1 MIKRKRSIRKPK
13 EERSNFNYKVASFF
27 YFIKE
32 VETLSLTVKQEIFVQ
47 RLLEG
52 NTQADAYRFAY
63 DCENM
68 KDKTIIEKASK
79 LMAQDNVRARYQE
92 LLNEHKNKA
101 LYTREEAVN
110 DLIWI
115 KEKAREDIEC
125 RGLKQA
131 NGGHFLKS
139 VNELCLLED
148 LYPGKE
154 DNKKDNE
161 EEIAKVL
168 KEALEGI

>member
-1 MIKRKRSIRKPK
+1 MSLT
-13 EERSNFNYKVASFF
+13 
-27 YFIKE
+27 IKE
-32 VETLSLTVKQEIFVQ
+32 EIFVQ
-47 RLLEG
+47 RRIEG
-52 NTQADAYRFAY
+52 YSQTEAYRFAY
-63 DCENM
+63 DCKNM
-68 KDKTIIEKASK
+68 KDKTVTEKASK
-79 LMAQDNVRARYQE
+79 LMAKDNVRARYKE

-161 EEIAKVL
+161 EDIAKVL

>member
-1 MIKRKRSIRKPK
+1 MILII
-13 EERSNFNYKVASFF
+13 NCFFFLFYKGGG
-27 YFIKE
+27 
-32 VETLSLTVKQEIFVQ
+32 TLSLTVKQEIFVQ

-79 LMAQDNVRARYQE
+79 LMAQDNIRARYQE
-92 LLNEHKNKA
+92 LLNEHKEKA

-110 DLIWI
+110 DLIWL
-115 KEKAREDIEC
+115 KEKAREDIEY

-161 EEIAKVL
+161 EDIAKVL

>member
-1 MIKRKRSIRKPK
+1 MSLT
-13 EERSNFNYKVASFF
+13 
-27 YFIKE
+27 IKE
-32 VETLSLTVKQEIFVQ
+32 EIFVQ
-47 RLLEG
+47 RRIEG
-52 NTQADAYRFAY
+52 YSQTEAYRFAY
-63 DCENM
+63 NCENM
-68 KDKTIIEKASK
+68 KDKTVIEKASK
-79 LMAQDNVRARYQE
+79 LMAKANVRARYEE
-92 LLNEHKNKA
+92 LIEEHKTKA

-115 KEKAREDIEC
+115 KEKAREDIEY

-139 VNELCLLED
+139 VNELCLLEG

-161 EEIAKVL
+161 EDIAKVL

>member
-1 MIKRKRSIRKPK
+1 MSLT
-13 EERSNFNYKVASFF
+13 
-27 YFIKE
+27 IKE
-32 VETLSLTVKQEIFVQ
+32 EIFVQ
-47 RLLEG
+47 RRIEG
-52 NTQADAYRFAY
+52 YSQTEAYRFAY

-68 KDKTIIEKASK
+68 KDKTVTEKASK
-79 LMAQDNVRARYQE
+79 LMAKDNVRARYEE

-161 EEIAKVL
+161 EDIAKVL

>member
-1 MIKRKRSIRKPK
+1 MSLT
-13 EERSNFNYKVASFF
+13 
-27 YFIKE
+27 IKE
-32 VETLSLTVKQEIFVQ
+32 EIFVQ
-47 RLLEG
+47 RRIEG
-52 NTQADAYRFAY
+52 YSQTEAYRFAY
-63 DCENM
+63 NCENM
-68 KDKTIIEKASK
+68 KDKTVIEKASK
-79 LMAQDNVRARYQE
+79 LMAKDNVRARYEE

-115 KEKAREDIEC
+115 KEKAREDIEY

-139 VNELCLLED
+139 VNELCQLEA
-148 LYPGKE
+148 LYPTKE
-154 DNKKDNE
+154 ENKKDNE
-161 EEIAKVL
+161 EDIAKVL

>member
-1 MIKRKRSIRKPK
+1 MSLT
-13 EERSNFNYKVASFF
+13 
-27 YFIKE
+27 IKE
-32 VETLSLTVKQEIFVQ
+32 EIFVQ
-47 RLLEG
+47 RRIEG
-52 NTQADAYRFAY
+52 YSQTEAYRFAY

-68 KDKTIIEKASK
+68 KDKTVTEKASK
-79 LMAQDNVRARYQE
+79 LMAKDNVRARYEE
-92 LLNEHKNKA
+92 LLEEHKQKA
-101 LYTREEAVN
+101 LYTREKAVN

-139 VNELCLLED
+139 VNELCLLEG

-161 EEIAKVL
+161 EDIAKVL

>member
-1 MIKRKRSIRKPK
+1 M
-13 EERSNFNYKVASFF
+13 ENYWV
-27 YFIKE
+27 
-32 VETLSLTVKQEIFVQ
+32 LVKIFVQ
-47 RLLEG
+47 RRIEG
-52 NTQADAYRFAY
+52 YSQTEAYRFAY
-63 DCENM
+63 NCENM
-68 KDKTIIEKASK
+68 KDKTVIEKASK
-79 LMAQDNVRARYQE
+79 LMAKDNVRARYEE

-139 VNELCLLED
+139 VNELCQLEA
-148 LYPGKE
+148 LYPTKE
-154 DNKKDNE
+154 ENKKDNE
-161 EEIAKVL
+161 EDIAKVL

>member
-1 MIKRKRSIRKPK
+1 MSLT
-13 EERSNFNYKVASFF
+13 
-27 YFIKE
+27 IKE
-32 VETLSLTVKQEIFVQ
+32 EIFVQ
-47 RLLEG
+47 RRIEG
-52 NTQADAYRFAY
+52 YSQTEAYRFAFN
-63 DCENM
+63 CENM
-68 KDKTIIEKASK
+68 KDKTVTEKASK
-79 LMAQDNVRARYQE
+79 LMAKDNVRARYEE

-101 LYTREEAVN
+101 LYTREEAVS

-139 VNELCLLED
+139 VNELCQLEA
-148 LYPGKE
+148 LYPTKE
-154 DNKKDNE
+154 ESKKDNE
-161 EEIAKVL
+161 EDIAKVL

>member
-1 MIKRKRSIRKPK
+1 
-13 EERSNFNYKVASFF
+13 
-27 YFIKE
+27 
-32 VETLSLTVKQEIFVQ
+32 LSLTIKEEIFVQ
-47 RLLEG
+47 RRIEG
-52 NTQADAYRFAY
+52 YSQTEAYRFAY
-63 DCENM
+63 NCENM
-68 KDKTIIEKASK
+68 KDKTITEKASK
-79 LMAQDNVRARYQE
+79 LMSKDNVRARYEE

-139 VNELCLLED
+139 VNELCQLEG
-148 LYPGKE
+148 LYPTKE
-154 DNKKDNE
+154 ENKKDNE
-161 EEIAKVL
+161 EDIAKVL

>member
-1 MIKRKRSIRKPK
+1 MSLT
-13 EERSNFNYKVASFF
+13 
-27 YFIKE
+27 IKE
-32 VETLSLTVKQEIFVQ
+32 EIFVQ
-47 RLLEG
+47 RRIEG
-52 NTQADAYRFAY
+52 YSQTEAYRFAY

-68 KDKTIIEKASK
+68 KDKTVTEKASK
-79 LMAQDNVRARYQE
+79 LMSKDNVRARYEE
-92 LLNEHKNKA
+92 LLNEHKQKA

-115 KEKAREDIEC
+115 KEKAREDIEN

-139 VNELCLLED
+139 VNELCQLES
-148 LYPGKE
+148 LYPTKE
-154 DNKKDNE
+154 ENKKDAE
-161 EEIAKVL
+161 EDIAKVL

>member
-1 MIKRKRSIRKPK
+1 MQENQKK
-13 EERSNFNYKVASFF
+13 
-27 YFIKE
+27 KE
-32 VETLSLTVKQEIFVQ
+32 VILIMKLLLFLFYKGGETLSLTTKQEIFVQ
-47 RLLEG
+47 RLIEG
-52 NTQADAYRFAY
+52 NSQREAYKFAY
-63 DCENM
+63 NAENM
-68 KDKTIIEKASK
+68 KDETIDKRASELFSK
-79 LMAQDNVRARYQE
+79 GEIKGRYEE
-92 LLNEHKNKA
+92 LLNEHKEKS

-115 KEKAREDIEC
+115 KEKAREDIEY

-139 VNELCLLED
+139 VNELCLLEG

-161 EEIAKVL
+161 EDIAKVL